1 MDKHDK
7 YEVVK
12 QAWFEINEHL
22 RNNKQD
28 YIEYLKFSAKMY
40 KQPYSADGV
49 RG

>member
-12 QAWFEINEHL
+12 QAWFENNEHL

-28 YIEYLKFSAKMY
+28 TLSISNFPQKCISSRIQTLC
-40 KQPYSADGV
+40 
-49 RG
+49 